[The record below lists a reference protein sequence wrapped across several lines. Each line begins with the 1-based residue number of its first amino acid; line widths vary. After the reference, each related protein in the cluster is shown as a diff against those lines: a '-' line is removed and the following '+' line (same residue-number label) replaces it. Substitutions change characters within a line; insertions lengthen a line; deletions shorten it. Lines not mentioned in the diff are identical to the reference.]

1 MSRNRH
7 FGNGFSY
14 FGEDTK
20 GQDVKAFGDTTG
32 KYILWDA
39 SADKFIIVGG
49 LSLDG
54 TDLTATMA
62 EINRACDT
70 SARVVTVATTPLA
83 ITELAHDGKVIVLT
97 KTDGQAVTLP
107 AATGSGTMLRFIIGA
122 KVASSA
128 TTINTSAL
136 DQVMTGNALQ
146 LADGGDT
153 IGAYE
158 AAATVNG
165 ISFDGS
171 TTGGL
176 KGDYVELIDIAAK
189 TWFVRIVCAATG
201 SEATPFV
208 TRS

>member
-1 MSRNRH
+1 MSRYSQIAQKAVSVLGMWVGAKGSEVQIAGPTGQLYH
-7 FGNGFSY
+7 NG
-14 FGEDTK
+14 
-20 GQDVKAFGDTTG
+20 VA
-32 KYILWDA
+32 IAA
-39 SADKFIIVGG
+39 S
-49 LSLDG
+49 S
-54 TDLTATMA
+54 A
-62 EINRACDT
+62 EIDRACDV

-107 AATGSGTMLRFIIGA
+107 TATGTGKMLRVIIGA

-128 TTINTSAL
+128 TTINTAAL
-136 DQVMTGNALQ
+136 DEVMTGNALQ

-171 TTGGL
+171 TKGGL
-176 KGDYVELIDIAAK
+176 KGDYVELIDIGSK
-189 TWFVRIVCAATG
+189 LWFVRIVCAATG